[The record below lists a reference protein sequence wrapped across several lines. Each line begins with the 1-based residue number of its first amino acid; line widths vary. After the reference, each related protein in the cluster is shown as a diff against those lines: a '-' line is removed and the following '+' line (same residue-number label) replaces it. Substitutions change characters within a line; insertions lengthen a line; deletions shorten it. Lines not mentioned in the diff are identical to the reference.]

1 MAWVALAGEVDHQ
14 EDPQEDHQEVE
25 EATLGM
31 NSPGEGF
38 LRTQFQ

>member
-1 MAWVALAGEVDHQ
+1 MAWVASVAGVDHQ
-14 EDPQEDHQEVE
+14 EDLQEDHQEVE